1 MQDSYPKRVKFDCHL
16 KFIEVKRTTAEGLTP
31 NDKMVSKNN
40 HLTEELRN
48 MMNLHTQDLL

>member
-31 NDKMVSKNN
+31 IDQMVSQTN

-48 MMNLHTQDLL
+48 IMNQHTEDLL